1 MEVDPEDIL
10 EAIPEEAD
18 SYDELAAAEPEVPK
32 RGRGRPKGSR
42 NKPKMEKTE
51 EVEEIEEIDDPL
63 PPPPS
68 PRPIPK
74 PKIRKSRAKP
84 LPAPAN
90 VEFDDGYGANPRKQA
105 IPQRAQSSSTDL
117 MHVLAAF
124 AKEHGA
130 REKDRRR
137 GFYESYLPN

>member
-42 NKPKMEKTE
+42 NKPKIERTE
-51 EVEEIEEIDDPL
+51 EEIEEIEEIPS
-63 PPPPS
+63 PPPS
-68 PRPIPK
+68 PPPIPK